1 MTETY
6 TIMKFSALLIT
17 AAVIATS
24 CCSAKQVQDTAA
36 QNTVNNTQ
44 VTEGKASVSHGK
56 LIGTSQ
62 PIATIA
68 ETPKTP
74 VTQEIKAPVVKAET
88 APNITLPT
96 PTVVKIIEVEPT
108 VDTSVLD
115 HTELHKPFN
124 TLLKNNVSSA
134 GNVNYNGFK
143 SNRKSLLAYIAALG
157 KNLPEHSW
165 TKNQKLAYWMNAY
178 NAMTIDLILRNQPLS
193 SIKDIKNP
201 WDQRLW
207 KLGEKYYNLDEIE
220 HQILR
225 KMGDARIHFGI
236 NCASFSCPP
245 LLNEAFIPSKVDGQL
260 NLVAKK
266 FINDSSRNMISENN
280 VEISN
285 IFKWFSKDF
294 KQNGS
299 LIDFLNKFSEIK
311 ISEDAKVRYMD
322 YNWALNK

>member
-1 MTETY
+1 MTETFY
-6 TIMKFSALLIT
+6 IMKISALLFT

-24 CCSAKQVQDTAA
+24 CCSAKQAHTTTA
-36 QNTVNNTQ
+36 QNTVNKTQ
-44 VTEGKASVSHGK
+44 LTENKATVSHGK
-56 LIGTSQ
+56 LIGISQ
-62 PIATIA
+62 PISTIA
-68 ETPKTP
+68 KTPKTL
-74 VTQEIKAPVVKAET
+74 VTQETKVPVVKTEIEPIST
-88 APNITLPT
+88 PPT
-96 PTVVKIIEVEPT
+96 IVEMTEVEPT
-108 VDTSVLD
+108 VEAFVLD
-115 HTELHKPFN
+115 HTELHRPFN
-124 TLLKNNVSSA
+124 TLLKDNVSSA

-143 SNRKSLLAYIAALG
+143 SNRKTLLAYITALG
-157 KNLPEHSW
+157 ENLPEDNW
-165 TKNQKLAYWMNAY
+165 TKNEKLAYWMNAY
-178 NAMTIDLILRNQPLS
+178 NAMTIDLILRNQPIA

-245 LLNEAFIPSKVDGQL
+245 LLNEAFIPSNVDAQL
-260 NLVAKK
+260 DLVAKK
-266 FINDSSRNMISENN
+266 FINDSSRNSIAENN

-299 LIDFLNKFSEIK
+299 LIDFLNKFSEVE

-322 YNWALNK
+322 YDWALNK